1 LKRNNDLTEEIF
13 AGFAAIW
20 VILIKSF
27 RCEFI
32 EKKETEKQIL
42 KLIFKYS

>member
-1 LKRNNDLTEEIF
+1 LKRKNDLTEEIF
-13 AGFAAIW
+13 AGLATIW

-32 EKKETEKQIL
+32 EKKEAEKQIL
-42 KLIFKYS
+42 K